1 MANAKEPPESSSANS
16 GNASATRRPTKIFSG
31 NGPQGPGEEWM
42 LTYMDTV
49 TLLVTLFVMILS
61 FANFDKTTFERF
73 TNSMS
78 LAKYGAGIM
87 VGGFGLRES
96 QHVPKP
102 SDVDAIMPTETG
114 EDTSEPAESTSAA
127 PMSDQENGFFD
138 DVAGH
143 IADQGL
149 EDSVSI
155 QRHEGTIELQI
166 NEAILFPSARADL
179 SDAGRSVM
187 KRLAGL
193 LKRHAGT
200 IAIEGHTDDRAINTQ
215 DFPSNWELSA
225 ARAASVARELIG
237 LDINSAKV
245 RIVGYADTKPV
256 NPNTT
261 ASGRQKNRRVNIVL
275 ELPSGS

>member
-1 MANAKEPPESSSANS
+1 MATSKEPSASTSAND
-16 GNASATRRPTKIFSG
+16 GNASAARRPTKIFSG
-31 NGPQGPGEEWM
+31 NGAQGPGEEWM

-73 TNSMS
+73 TDSMS

-96 QHVPKP
+96 QHVPKS
-102 SDVDAIMPTETG
+102 SDVDTIMPPKTA
-114 EDTSEPAESTSAA
+114 EDTSA
-127 PMSDQENGFFD
+127 PPRADQESGFFD

-166 NEAILFPSARADL
+166 NEAILFPSARAGL

-200 IAIEGHTDDRAINTQ
+200 IAIEGHTDDRAINTD

-225 ARAASVARELIG
+225 ARAASVARALIG
-237 LDINSAKV
+237 RDINSTKV

-256 NPNTT
+256 TPNTT

-275 ELPSGS
+275 ELPNGS